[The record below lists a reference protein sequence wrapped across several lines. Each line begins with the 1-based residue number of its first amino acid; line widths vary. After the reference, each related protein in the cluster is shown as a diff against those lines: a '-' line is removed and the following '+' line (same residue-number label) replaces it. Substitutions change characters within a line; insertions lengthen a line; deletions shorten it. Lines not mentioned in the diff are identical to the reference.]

1 MKIHPLLWMAC
12 LIVFLILMVWRIMW
26 VIRFVF
32 PAMIPLV
39 LLFLAGYWIYSK
51 FKSIKAKN
59 DNAEGETTESIFR
72 G

>member
-1 MKIHPLLWMAC
+1 MKIHPLLWIAG
-12 LIVFLILMVWRIMW
+12 LIAFLILIVWRIMW

-51 FKSIKAKN
+51 FKSNKAKTN
-59 DNAEGETTESIFR
+59 NAEGEHTKSEFR